1 MNNVSKRTKDLTK
14 MAVLTAIS
22 VVLVAICHFPVLPS
36 LAFLEYD
43 PADVPILI
51 GTFAMGPAAGLL
63 MTLAVCLI
71 QAFLLGGNGLYGA
84 LMHFIATGT
93 YVLAAGYYYKKHKT
107 KKGAVIA
114 LCLGIGCWII
124 VMVIANIFIT
134 PAFMG
139 APREAVI
146 SMLPGIALFNLI
158 KSAVNSVITFVLY
171 KRVSGVLHR

>member
-14 MAVLTAIS
+14 MAILTAIS

-36 LAFLEYD
+36 LSFLEYD
-43 PADVPILI
+43 PADVPILL
-51 GTFAMGPAAGLL
+51 GTFAIGPAAGLII
-63 MTLAVCLI
+63 TTGVCLI

-93 YVLAAGYYYKKHKT
+93 YVLAAGFYYKKHKT
-107 KKGAVIA
+107 KKGAVTA
-114 LCLGIGCWII
+114 LVLGVICWIA

-134 PAFMG
+134 PVFMG
-139 APREAVI
+139 APRAAVI

-158 KSAVNSVITFVLY
+158 KSAVNSVITFLLY
-171 KRVSGVLHR
+171 KRVSGVLHK

>member
-14 MAVLTAIS
+14 MGILTAVS
-22 VVLVAICHFPVLPS
+22 VVLVTICHFPILPS
-36 LAFLEYD
+36 LSFLEYD
-43 PADVPILI
+43 PADVPILL

-63 MTLAVCLI
+63 MTAAVCLI

-93 YVLAAGYYYKKHKT
+93 FVLAAGTYYKNHKT
-107 KKGAVIA
+107 KKGAICA
-114 LCLGIGCWII
+114 IILGIVCWIA
-124 VMVIANIFIT
+124 VMVVANIFIT
-134 PAFMG
+134 PTFMG

-146 SMLPGIALFNLI
+146 SMLPGIALFNFI
-158 KSAVNSVITFVLY
+158 KSAVNSAITFVLY

>member
-14 MAVLTAIS
+14 MAILTAIS
-22 VVLVAICHFPVLPS
+22 LVLVTICHFPILPALS
-36 LAFLEYD
+36 FLEYD
-43 PADVPILI
+43 PADVPILL

-93 YVLAAGYYYKKHKT
+93 FVFVAGSYYKSHKT

-114 LCLGIGCWII
+114 IVLGIICWII

-146 SMLPGIALFNLI
+146 SMLPGIALFNVI
-158 KSAVNSVITFVLY
+158 ISAVNSAITFLLY